1 CLQPLSRRTQPT
13 RARESLMSLW
23 LDENLFERGGALSPA
38 AQRFLNERLG
48 ERAHTFRGGSAGIVF
63 LCEEVLRFL
72 ALEQVSDEEERRFI
86 EGAGAR
92 LGLLLIDHVGDG
104 AHVARGA
111 VHRVRLG
118 KYGFFDPFAA
128 IDRMLDAPSPKQE
141 MMLQVGLAES

>member
-1 CLQPLSRRTQPT
+1 M
-13 RARESLMSLW
+13 MSSW
-23 LDENLFERGGALSPA
+23 LNERLLERGGALSSV

-48 ERAHTFRGGSAGIVF
+48 ERVATFRGGSAGIVF

-72 ALEQVSDEEERRFI
+72 ALEQVSDEEERLFI
-86 EGAGAR
+86 EGAGAL
-92 LGLLLIDHVGDG
+92 LGLLLIDHVEDA

-128 IDRMLDAPSPKQE
+128 IDRVLDAPSPKQ
-141 MMLQVGLAES
+141 